1 MIVKIMDPAG
11 PSFPGVHYNDKKIDK
26 GTGELMLMKNFP
38 SFINGSSSK
47 EQVRN
52 YLRAI
57 SIGNKKVLKPQ
68 FHAMIS
74 AKFQGHSKEELTKI
88 AEDFMDEMKYG
99 TQPFIVVFHKDTDN
113 NHVQIGRAHV

>member
-38 SFINGSSSK
+38 SFIEESSSK
-47 EQVRN
+47 EEVKN

-57 SIGNKKVLKPQ
+57 SIGNKKSIE
-68 FHAMIS
+68 ASIS
-74 AKFQGHSKEELTKI
+74 RGDL
-88 AEDFMDEMKYG
+88 Y
-99 TQPFIVVFHKDTDN
+99 
-113 NHVQIGRAHV
+113 